1 MWRAGSGERL
11 GTYDGHTG
19 AVYHLDVNGALR
31 PARGS
36 ACAAAAAARVAQ
48 PAPAPCVDP
57 LPAPPARPPAAN
69 SRLLLTAS
77 GDFSVRLWAV
87 ETGAELFSFAHA
99 GPAKGVAWEEG
110 DRGFATVSDPFGADV
125 PARIN
130 FYAFAEKREEQTDVP
145 RLVVTDAAA
154 PKTRVTRIAWLPF
167 NVALLAAYD
176 DGGMALLDPASGAAT
191 RRWHAHDG
199 AVTALSFN
207 AEKTLL
213 VSASKD
219 RSAKLWDVANWAE
232 LRAYAADAPLNGAAI
247 SPSREHVVAG
257 GGQEAMS
264 VTTSGADA
272 GKFESRFYHMVFGN
286 ELGRVKGHFGPI
298 NTLAFNPDGR
308 SFATGGED
316 GYVRLHPL
324 DEGYDRLGEDD
335 DRDLDDSSLAAALAD
350 GTLERL
356 EEEEQE
362 AKRKAE
368 AAEAATAA
376 AK

>member
-1 MWRAGSGERL
+1 MPP
-11 GTYDGHTG
+11 
-19 AVYHLDVNGALR
+19 
-31 PARGS
+31 PA
-36 ACAAAAAARVAQ
+36 CLPAAAPPPPPPPSAALARS
-48 PAPAPCVDP
+48 
-57 LPAPPARPPAAN
+57 LSLSRPAAN

-87 ETGAELFSFAHA
+87 ETGAELFSFAHS

-110 DRGFATVSDPFGADV
+110 DRGFATISDPFGADV

-145 RLVVTDAAA
+145 RLVVTDADA
-154 PKTRVTRIAWLPF
+154 PKLRVMRIAWLPF
-167 NVALLAAYD
+167 NAALLAAYD
-176 DGGMALLDPASGAAT
+176 DGGMALLDPANGAVT
-191 RRWHAHDG
+191 RRWTAHDA
-199 AVTALSFN
+199 AVTSLSFN

-213 VSASKD
+213 VSSSKD
-219 RSAKLWDVANWAE
+219 RTARLWDVATWEE
-232 LRAYAADAPLNGAAI
+232 LRMYQADAPLNGAAI
-247 SPSREHVVAG
+247 SPVREHVVAG

-272 GKFESRFYHMVFGN
+272 GKFESRFYHMVFAN

-324 DEGYDRLGEDD
+324 DEGYDRLGEDE

-356 EEEEQE
+356 QEEEE
-362 AKRKAE
+362 AARRKAE

-376 AK
+376 AVSK